1 MKVHLSKPYLD
12 KRELEAIKKVFDSSW
27 LTYGPKNQEFEEKFA
42 QYIGTK
48 YAVSLNSCASALFAV
63 IKSLNIKNE
72 VILPSFTFVASANAI
87 ATAGAK
93 PVFADINYQTGNIDP
108 KEIEKKITSKTQ
120 AIMPVHFAG
129 QSCKMDEI
137 KKIAEKYKLYLIED
151 SAEAVGAEYNRKKT
165 GSFGIGCFSFFPTKN
180 LTTGEGGMITTND
193 KNLIEK
199 IKTLIG
205 HGIPKMTN
213 QRLKEKKPWH
223 RSAIMPGYNFR
234 MSNILATIGV
244 EQMKKLDRM
253 NALRRKNA
261 NYLNQRLKNIE
272 QIDLP
277 IEIPQAKHVYQ
288 MYTIKLKKGNRD
300 ALIKKLKRKG
310 IEASVHFDPPVH
322 LQSYYQKTYGY
333 QKGDLPITE
342 KLSRSIITLPM
353 FPNMTKQQLDYIIN
367 NIKEILL

>member
-1 MKVHLSKPYLD
+1 
-12 KRELEAIKKVFDSSW
+12 
-27 LTYGPKNQEFEEKFA
+27 
-42 QYIGTK
+42 
-48 YAVSLNSCASALFAV
+48 
-63 IKSLNIKNE
+63 
-72 VILPSFTFVASANAI
+72 
-87 ATAGAK
+87 
-93 PVFADINYQTGNIDP
+93 
-108 KEIEKKITSKTQ
+108 
-120 AIMPVHFAG
+120 
-129 QSCKMDEI
+129 
-137 KKIAEKYKLYLIED
+137 
-151 SAEAVGAEYNRKKT
+151 
-165 GSFGIGCFSFFPTKN
+165 
-180 LTTGEGGMITTND
+180 
-193 KNLIEK
+193 
-199 IKTLIG
+199 
-205 HGIPKMTN
+205 
-213 QRLKEKKPWH
+213 
-223 RSAIMPGYNFR
+223 MPGYNFR